1 MTTRLLD
8 VHSVEA
14 ALLRYR
20 IIALVVSVLLVLL
33 FGLGL
38 PLQFAA
44 HNNAVDAVVGT
55 VHGVFCYP
63 LYILLTLDLTRRV
76 RMTPIQLI
84 LTVLAGTVPIASFY
98 AERRTTAYVRA
109 RQAALAST
117 QTVGAGSSPTD
128 GSAAGGTVS
137 AGGGGGAA

>member
-1 MTTRLLD
+1 VSTRLLD

-33 FGLGL
+33 FFVGL

-44 HNNAVDAVVGT
+44 NQGGVDAVVGT

-84 LTVLAGTVPIASFY
+84 LTILAGTVPLASFY

-109 RQAALAST
+109 RQAALTEQA
-117 QTVGAGSSPTD
+117 SPTAATAVDAPGATVDSD
-128 GSAAGGTVS
+128 GSGVVAG
-137 AGGGGGAA
+137 